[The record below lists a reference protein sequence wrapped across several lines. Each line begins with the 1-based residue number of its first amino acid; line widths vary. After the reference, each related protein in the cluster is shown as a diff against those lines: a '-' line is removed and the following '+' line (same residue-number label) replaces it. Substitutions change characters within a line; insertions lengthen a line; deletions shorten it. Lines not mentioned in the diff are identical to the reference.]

1 MSRFILLKKP
11 PSLPSPRGDGAD
23 HFPRDGKRNGVKG
36 KNEAKFKL
44 SNMKKVTLV
53 GAGGKM
59 GMRLT
64 RNLKTSDYEMSYLEV
79 SPQGIEKL
87 KEQGIV
93 VSDPS
98 KVIPEADAVIF
109 AVPDFALGKVTGVF
123 IPMMRKGALA
133 VTLDPAAALAG
144 KLFDRAEIAYFITH
158 PTHPSIFNWE
168 PIEENMKDHFG
179 GIAAKQSIVCSIL
192 HGTMEDY
199 IAGEQLACTFYAPVL
214 RSHNI
219 TAEQMGLLEPA
230 LVETLASTCI
240 FVIREGL
247 NEVIKRGVP
256 ADAARD
262 FLLGHLRIQLAV
274 LFNELPGAVFS
285 DAANKALSR
294 GLKEFIKEDWRKVFE
309 PDNVKDQI
317 ESIT

>member
-1 MSRFILLKKP
+1 
-11 PSLPSPRGDGAD
+11 
-23 HFPRDGKRNGVKG
+23 
-36 KNEAKFKL
+36 
-44 SNMKKVTLV
+44 MKKVTLV

-87 KEQGIV
+87 KEKGIV

-109 AVPDFALGKVTGVF
+109 AVPDVALGKVTGVF

-179 GIAAKQSIVCSIL
+179 GVAAKQSIVCSL
-192 HGTMEDY
+192 MRGKKEDY
-199 IAGEQLACTFYAPVL
+199 VKGEELASTFYGPVL

-219 TAEQMGLLEPA
+219 TVEQMGLLEPA

-240 FVIREGL
+240 YVIREGL
-247 NEVIKRGVP
+247 EEVIKRGVP
-256 ADAARD
+256 AEAARD

-285 DAANKALSR
+285 DAANKALQR
-294 GLKEFIKEDWRKVFE
+294 GLKEFIKEDWKKVFE

-317 ESIT
+317 ASIT

>member
-1 MSRFILLKKP
+1 MGKKIV
-11 PSLPSPRGDGAD
+11 LI
-23 HFPRDGKRNGVKG
+23 
-36 KNEAKFKL
+36 
-44 SNMKKVTLV
+44 

-64 RNLKTSDYEMSYLEV
+64 HNLVNSIYKVSYVEINP
-79 SPQGIEKL
+79 SGIEKL
-87 KEQGIV
+87 KEKGIS
-93 VSDPS
+93 VSLPDE
-98 KVIPEADAVIF
+98 VIPAADAVIF
-109 AVPDFALGKVTGVF
+109 AVPDVALGQITSVY
-123 IPMMRKGALA
+123 IPMMRKGAMA

-144 KLFDRAEIAYFITH
+144 KLFNRTDISYFITH

-168 PIEENMKDHFG
+168 PVEENMKDHFG
-179 GIAAKQSIVCSIL
+179 GVAAKQSIVCSIM

-199 IAGEQLACTFYAPVL
+199 IAGEELACTFYAPVL

-219 TAEQMGLLEPA
+219 SAEQMGLLEPA

-285 DAANKALSR
+285 DAANKALQR

>member
-1 MSRFILLKKP
+1 
-11 PSLPSPRGDGAD
+11 
-23 HFPRDGKRNGVKG
+23 
-36 KNEAKFKL
+36 
-44 SNMKKVTLV
+44 MKKVTLV

-64 RNLKTSDYEMSYLEV
+64 HNLKDSDYEMSYLEV
-79 SPQGIEKL
+79 NQQAIEKL
-87 KEQGIV
+87 KEKGIT

-98 KVIPEADAVIF
+98 EVIPVADVVIY
-109 AVPDFALGKVTGVF
+109 AVPDVALGKVTSEL
-123 IPMMRKGALA
+123 IPKMRKGALA

-144 KLFDRAEIAYFITH
+144 KLFDRADIAYFITH

-168 PIEENMKDHFG
+168 PVEENMKDHFG
-179 GIAAKQSIVCSIL
+179 GIAAKQSIVCSIIR
-192 HGTMEDY
+192 GTSEDY
-199 IAGEQLACTFYAPVL
+199 IIGEELACTFYAPVS
-214 RSHNI
+214 RSHKI
-219 TAEQMGLLEPA
+219 TVEQMGLLEPA

-240 FVIREGL
+240 YVIRQGL
-247 NEVIKRGVP
+247 DEVIRRGVP
-256 ADAARD
+256 AEAARD

-285 DAANKALSR
+285 DAANKALQR
-294 GLKEFIKEDWRKVFE
+294 GLKEFINEDWRKVFE